1 MSIYAATQRNHLL
14 FGLPAKGRIGDDCRE
29 CFAAAGL
36 TIGGQEERGYF
47 GFVREA
53 PRVKLAFLSAG
64 EIVRALER
72 GELHM
77 GISGRDLFHELMETP
92 PASASSAS
100 PLPESLALMENLGVS
115 RADLRVAVPQGWID
129 AETMEDLNDIARAF
143 HARNGRLLRVATKY
157 PRLTREIF
165 CEHEL
170 DMYRIVA
177 SLGATE
183 GAPRAGLAEVV
194 ADISSTGATLRSN
207 GLKPLVDVC
216 WPSEAQLAAS
226 RHAPW
231 HEESMTAARFLL
243 ERLERSRAEA
253 PAQEGIAWWQGF
265 CVALGVDAAAAG
277 EG

>member
-1 MSIYAATQRNHLL
+1 MNLYAATQRERLL

-92 PASASSAS
+92 S
-100 PLPESLALMENLGVS
+100 ESLSLMENLGVS

-165 CEHEL
+165 RGHEL

-216 WPSEAQLAAS
+216 WPSEAQLAVS

-231 HEESMTAARFLL
+231 HEESRAAARFLL
-243 ERLERSRAEA
+243 ERLAPSR
-253 PAQEGIAWWQGF
+253 I
-265 CVALGVDAAAAG
+265 DASRIFG
-277 EG
+277 